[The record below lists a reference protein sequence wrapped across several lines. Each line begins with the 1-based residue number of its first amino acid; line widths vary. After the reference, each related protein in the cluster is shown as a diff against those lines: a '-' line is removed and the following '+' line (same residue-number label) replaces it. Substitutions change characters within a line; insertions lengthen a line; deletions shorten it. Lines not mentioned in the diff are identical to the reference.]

1 MRALR
6 GPGIQTQLL
15 MGPIVN
21 RRRVGGD
28 VIDVDKGEALGCTI
42 AKEER
47 IRVSHRRNGQAS

>member
-21 RRRVGGD
+21 RRRVQGD
-28 VIDVDKGEALGCTI
+28 MIDVDKGEALTELGLHHR
-42 AKEER
+42 ER
-47 IRVSHRRNGQAS
+47 RKN